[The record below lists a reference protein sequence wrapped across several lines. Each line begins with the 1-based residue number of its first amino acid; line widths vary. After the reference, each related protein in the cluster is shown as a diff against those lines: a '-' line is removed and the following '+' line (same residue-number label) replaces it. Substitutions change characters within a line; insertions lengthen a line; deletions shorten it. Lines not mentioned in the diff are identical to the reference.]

1 LSAIYSVANKIGID
15 FKIVDKETIRVSSKN
30 KKNYQAVK
38 FETRIYPG
46 FPTDL
51 QSIFGTLLTQAT
63 GISKIFETL
72 YEGRFS
78 YLTELENL

>member
-1 LSAIYSVANKIGID
+1 MYSVADRIGIN
-15 FKIVDKETIRVSSKN
+15 FKIIDKYTITVNSSN
-30 KKNYQAVK
+30 KEHYKALNK
-38 FETRIYPG
+38 LEIRTYPG

-72 YEGRFS
+72 YEGRFG
-78 YLTELENL
+78 YLNELENL